1 MAPVDTK
8 ARDAASRELD
18 AHHDEMVPPFPRIY
32 VPAAAPFW
40 CWFFVS
46 WCINLIPAVVWLAGL
61 QLSALREHAAGP
73 AAQGAPPELRP
84 LQGIPVRTQSSPF
97 SGTVC
102 IQCHPGNDEGPIL
115 SAPRTRDSAVLCG
128 LSAWF
133 PLSFVRCFRET
144 VSSAFFSASSSLS
157 LEGAFISVKQTEG
170 THHAPC
176 KIPLLP
182 LLKFSAFPRQVGGGR
197 EPDTRYHLPRHF
209 RIGRSPT

>member
-1 MAPVDTK
+1 MMDFMNLISFKKSPIFEKGWGGVQGTMAPVDTK

-115 SAPRTRDSAVLCG
+115 SAHRTRDSAVLCS
-128 LSAWF
+128 LSAWC
-133 PLSFVRCFRET
+133 PLSFVRCFGRQHPRR
-144 VSSAFFSASSSLS
+144 FS
-157 LEGAFISVKQTEG
+157 
-170 THHAPC
+170 
-176 KIPLLP
+176 
-182 LLKFSAFPRQVGGGR
+182 PRPARCHWRVR
-197 EPDTRYHLPRHF
+197 LF
-209 RIGRSPT
+209 L